1 MYKEI
6 LSKRNDLAK
15 IINADCKPKIAA
27 VCHLL
32 ERGESVD
39 EKEIERL
46 LDGLLD
52 YGYDNEVVEL
62 FNQLCHKA
70 EKRYPQLVKDY
81 TRYFANQ
88 WTED

>member
-1 MYKEI
+1 MCREI

-15 IINADCKPKIAA
+15 NIIANCKPKITT

-62 FNQLCHKA
+62 FNQLCHTAKV
-70 EKRYPQLVKDY
+70 RF
-81 TRYFANQ
+81 RSS
-88 WTED
+88 

>member
-1 MYKEI
+1 MSREI

-15 IINADCKPKIAA
+15 IIIADCKPKIAD

-32 ERGESVD
+32 ERSESVD
-39 EKEIERL
+39 EKEVERL

-52 YGYDNEVVEL
+52 YGYDNEVIEL
-62 FNQLCHKA
+62 FNQLCHTA
-70 EKRYPQLVKDY
+70 EARYPQLVKDY

-88 WTED
+88 WAED